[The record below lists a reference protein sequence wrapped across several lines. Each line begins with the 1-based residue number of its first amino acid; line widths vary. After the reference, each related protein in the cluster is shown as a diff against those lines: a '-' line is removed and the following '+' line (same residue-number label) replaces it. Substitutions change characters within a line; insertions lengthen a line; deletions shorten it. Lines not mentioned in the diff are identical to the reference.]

1 MIDEKKLIAK
11 MQIKKDELEAD
22 APFGDEF
29 CRGFAFAMEFVK
41 TQTTASAWNVIQQEP
56 KVMEWIPVTE
66 RLPETEERVIG
77 TFKGVNEENIV
88 LAVYFHPRFL
98 KAPLPMVAWM
108 PLPEPYKGE

>member
-1 MIDEKKLIAK
+1 MIDEKKLIEE
-11 MQIKKDELEAD
+11 MQEQLDYLDETKSHPAD
-22 APFGDEF
+22 FVYKN
-29 CRGFAFAMEFVK
+29 GFLLAIDIVND
-41 TQTTASAWNVIQQEP
+41 QP
-56 KVMEWIPVTE
+56 KVTEWIPVTE